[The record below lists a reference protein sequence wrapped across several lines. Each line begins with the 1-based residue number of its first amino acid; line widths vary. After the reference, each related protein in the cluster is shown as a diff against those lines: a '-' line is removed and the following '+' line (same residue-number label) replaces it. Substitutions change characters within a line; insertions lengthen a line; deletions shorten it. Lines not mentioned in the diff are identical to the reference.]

1 MSFRLNEEKVNDMSF
16 VSLYL
21 CFDNF
26 SWSSWQLQMHEYR
39 VTNLQI
45 EQDWIQMKGV
55 HLYQIQVVLGDDDIR
70 IAPTSP

>member
-1 MSFRLNEEKVNDMSF
+1 
-16 VSLYL
+16 
-21 CFDNF
+21 
-26 SWSSWQLQMHEYR
+26 MHEYR